1 MTKAY
6 SLIYYVSLLLAFNL
20 NVAHAFVSSQTP
32 TSSKF
37 LHTSTS
43 SRTNSNKNVF
53 NKPLCSSSSK
63 KNSKFSFLSAVK
75 EDSTKK
81 DEKEKELTEDM
92 IIEMIEV
99 SFVTG
104 VMQLSQGFVDV
115 IKLFI
120 VAVKAAYEKGD
131 SSISSDIP
139 NSLIKKLGE
148 FPIQSAN
155 RPLMKEEEFLRDTWI
170 HLIYM
175 ILENLNHP
183 VSQTVDGL
191 EEVDSAKIIYDEDMK
206 RKYLPYVAYITQWRK
221 DQNYADRDAAAMIKD
236 DLKVDDV
243 LQKLASS
250 DEGSLTALEKSI
262 LPQSTRIMILTLVV
276 LEEEKR
282 CLDDNEGPEQQQ
294 KQKKN
299 VMPPQPPIPGTF

>member
-20 NVAHAFVSSQTP
+20 NVARAFVSSQTP

-37 LHTSTS
+37 LHISTS

-63 KNSKFSFLSAVK
+63 KNSKSSFLSAVK
-75 EDSTKK
+75 EDSTEK
-81 DEKEKELTEDM
+81 DQKEKELTEDM

-183 VSQTVDGL
+183 VDGL
-191 EEVDSAKIIYDEDMK
+191 EEDDSAKIIYDEDMK
-206 RKYLPYVAYITQWRK
+206 RKYLPYVTYITKWRK

-243 LQKLASS
+243 LQELASS

-262 LPQSTRIMILTLVV
+262 LPQSIRIMILTLVV

-282 CLDDNEGPEQQQ
+282 CLDDNESPEQQQ